1 MSVGAMNSVLYLLLP
16 RHPGFGERPTW
27 ARPHRVLRHPL
38 SRMELHC
45 HDILGTSFH
54 GLWLGASAVAS
65 SILEPH
71 DRQIRGW
78 ARLIF
83 AATTS
88 GPSGH
93 VHGELLRLLLRLFLS
108 TRQGRKFHVP

>member
-1 MSVGAMNSVLYLLLP
+1 M
-16 RHPGFGERPTW
+16 F
-27 ARPHRVLRHPL
+27 RHPL

-54 GLWLGASAVAS
+54 GLWLGASGVVS
-65 SILEPH
+65 SILERH

-93 VHGELLRLLLRLFLS
+93 VHGELLRLLLRLFLKYS
-108 TRQGRKFHVP
+108 TGPQVSPPVTYMSEAGKVAIALAVMYF